1 MHVRRFLLFGSFV
14 LGAALFAADTH
25 SITFAAT
32 RNPQQDRNSRPQGG
46 QAGNNRPAP
55 GARPGGQPGGQPGGA
70 RPGRPSPG
78 GQPNRPPQGGNRPAP
93 SRPNPGRPQPNKPN
107 PGRPSPGRPGGNHR
121 PPPRPVNRPHYSF
134 GDGGN
139 GFRLR
144 RYFNADMARINRARR
159 PHFLAGGYFPRQY
172 VTYLQPIP
180 PDVLGYLP
188 PVPPGY
194 AIGYYDGYTVVYDPT
209 TYLIAS
215 VLDLFR
221 Y

>member
-1 MHVRRFLLFGSFV
+1 MHVRRLLLFGSCV
-14 LGAALFAADTH
+14 LGAALFAADTPGT
-25 SITFAAT
+25 TFAAT
-32 RNPQQDRNSRPQGG
+32 PDPQQNNGRPQGG
-46 QAGNNRPAP
+46 QSGNNRPAP
-55 GARPGGQPGGQPGGA
+55 GARPGGQSGSRPGGQQGGA
-70 RPGRPSPG
+70 KPGRPGSG
-78 GQPNRPPQGGNRPAP
+78 GQPNRPPQGGNKPAP
-93 SRPNPGRPQPNKPN
+93 TRPQPNRPQPN
-107 PGRPSPGRPGGNHR
+107 RPNPGRPGGNHR
-121 PPPRPVNRPHYSF
+121 PPPRPANRPHYNF

-144 RYFNADMARINRARR
+144 RYFNSDMARINRARR
-159 PHFLAGGYFPRQY
+159 PHFLAGGYFPHQY

-188 PVPPGY
+188 PIPPGY